1 MMNKIEIYDFM
12 DIDEEE
18 EQIASKSKSI
28 SYDIQHLCN
37 LEIIIKPDQK
47 QIKDFGQ

>member
-1 MMNKIEIYDFM
+1 M

-18 EQIASKSKSI
+18 EQIANKSKSKSI
-28 SYDIQHLCN
+28 NYDIQHLCN